1 MNAIPGGLS
10 ALTSES
16 QNHTLGMFPGPICK
30 GERRVTFN
38 KLESNRETYSLNLSR
53 KT

>member
-1 MNAIPGGLS
+1 MNAVPGGLS

-16 QNHTLGMFPGPICK
+16 QNHTLGMFPGPTCK
-30 GERRVTFN
+30 RERRATFN
-38 KLESNRETYSLNLSR
+38 KLESNRETYSLKLSQ